1 MKTYKY
7 LFLLIGLSMI
17 SCSDLEEEPV
27 GLLSPTTYFT
37 SLDKLQVAVN
47 GAYGYMH
54 NRFFL
59 TRETGLTLMLRS
71 DMVEISDPN
80 TRQERIDHDE
90 FTDLDDNGQTLV
102 SWPIMYQIV
111 AAANQAIAGAETV
124 DADEAEINAIV
135 AQAYFARA
143 LAYYHLVRQFG
154 DIPYLSEPVT
164 NVEEANNIEK
174 TAVADVYANIIADF
188 TFAKTWLPLTQ
199 DKRSIPSA
207 GAASS
212 YLASVYLTMGDYP
225 MAYAEAKDVISKKNI
240 YGYDLEPDFQNLF
253 NSSVVRDSKEPIFTL
268 DYIGDTSLGNYSTD
282 YLVPLTGIRADNQY
296 GSGQEGWAVTV
307 PPLKAYTTWD
317 DNDYRKSVSFDAT
330 GVFNGVERA
339 YNQPPTAQE
348 LIDDAD
354 SQGGFNAVDA
364 RNKNQPYCAKY
375 TRFRGES
382 GGNGRASS
390 HAYLLMRYAEVLL
403 IAAEAAN
410 EVTPGSQEAHDWV
423 NEVRGRARDGAAGST
438 PSASPAD
445 VSGLSGATFTDMVL
459 EERRLELAFELKR
472 WYDIARR
479 KLGSEVFSASG
490 LEGAKSFSEDNYLLA
505 IPEVEQERNPNL

>member
-1 MKTYKY
+1 M
-7 LFLLIGLSMI
+7 IG
-17 SCSDLEEEPV
+17 CSDLEEEPV

-37 SLDKLQVAVN
+37 SIDKLQVAVN

-54 NRFFL
+54 NRYFL
-59 TRETGLTLMLRS
+59 TRETGMTLMLRS

-124 DADEAEINAIV
+124 DADEAEVNAVV

-174 TAVADVYANIIADF
+174 TSAADVYTNIIADF
-188 TFAKTWLPLTQ
+188 TFAKTWLPPTQ
-199 DKRSIPSA
+199 ATRSIPSA

-212 YLASVYLTMGDYP
+212 YLASVYLTMGNYP
-225 MAYAEAKDVISKKNI
+225 LAYAEAKDVINKKDT

-253 NSSVVRDSKEPIFTL
+253 NSALARDSKEPIFVL
-268 DYIGDTSLGNYSTD
+268 DYIGSTSLGNYSTD
-282 YLVPLTGIRADNQY
+282 YLVPFTGIRADDQY
-296 GSGQEGWAVTV
+296 GSGQEGWAVLV
-307 PPLKAYTTWD
+307 PPLKAFTTWD
-317 DNDYRKSVSFDAT
+317 DNDYRKAVSFDTT
-330 GVFNGVERA
+330 GVFAGVEEP
-339 YNQPPTAQE
+339 YTK
-348 LIDDAD
+348 
-354 SQGGFNAVDA
+354 FNSFDA

-375 TRFRGES
+375 TRFRGVS

-390 HAYLLMRYAEVLL
+390 HAYSLMRYAEVLL

-423 NEVRGRARDGAAGST
+423 NEVRERARDGAAGST

-445 VSGLSGATFTDMVL
+445 VSGLSGAAFTDMVL

-479 KLGSEVFSASG
+479 KLGSQVFSASG

-505 IPEVEQERNPNL
+505 IPEVEQERNPNLQD

>member
-17 SCSDLEEEPV
+17 GCSDLEEEPV

-54 NRFFL
+54 NRYFL
-59 TRETGLTLMLRS
+59 TRETGMTLMLRS
-71 DMVEISDPN
+71 DMIEISDPN

-124 DADEAEINAIV
+124 DAEEGEINAVV

-164 NVEEANNIEK
+164 NVEEGNNIEK
-174 TAVADVYANIIADF
+174 TAAADVYTNIIADL
-188 TFAKTWLPLTQ
+188 TFAKTWLPPTQ
-199 DKRSIPSA
+199 ITRSIPSA

-212 YLASVYLTMGDYP
+212 YLASVYLTIGDYP
-225 MAYAEAKDVISKKNI
+225 MAYAEAKDVINKKNT

-253 NSSVVRDSKEPIFTL
+253 NSALVRDSKEPIFAL

-282 YLVPLTGIRADNQY
+282 YLVPFTGIRADDQY
-296 GSGQEGWAVTV
+296 GSGQEGWAVLV

-317 DNDYRKSVSFDAT
+317 DDDYRKDVSFDTT
-330 GVFNGVERA
+330 GVFDGVEEP
-339 YNQPPTAQE
+339 YTK
-348 LIDDAD
+348 
-354 SQGGFNAVDA
+354 FNSFDA

-390 HAYLLMRYAEVLL
+390 HAYSLMRYAEVLL

-423 NEVRGRARDGAAGST
+423 NEVRARARDGAAGST

-445 VSGLSGATFTDMVL
+445 VSGLSGAAFTDMVL

-479 KLGSEVFSASG
+479 KLGTQVFSASG
-490 LEGAKSFSEDNYLLA
+490 LEGAKSFSEDDYLIA
-505 IPEVEQERNPNL
+505 IPEVEQERNTNLQ